1 MTSSAKFENYFHVF
15 RDIIRSMHSSTSLKE
30 VLNVV
35 VIKISEVL
43 NAKGALLRIFNQET
57 NLFEVRAASGLG
69 ERYLSKG
76 PVTTKKILSASS
88 ELHKVLIITD
98 IWNAPRIEYPQEKW
112 DEGIRMML
120 DVPMAI
126 EDQMIGLIRIY
137 LTQKRSFSRD
147 EMDFVITVAEQCACI
162 IQRVQLAENQQ
173 AHFTHLATHMEK
185 LSSLGRIAAGVAHE
199 INNPLGGILLFS
211 SNMSKK
217 VEAGSPIE
225 KGLKIIIR
233 ETQRCK
239 VIIQRLLEFSR
250 DKKPKKIPADIND
263 IVTTALGVVENQ
275 FYLRHVTV
283 EKHLAP
289 DMVKTLLDEDQIEQ
303 VLINLLLNAL
313 NAVEEYGRVTVK
325 STVDAAQNIIEVEI
339 ADNGC
344 GISAENVK
352 KIFEPFYTTQSTGT
366 GLGLSVSSGI
376 IKNHQGDI
384 RVFSELEKGTRFIV
398 ELPILAENTTER
410 KAYETAEHTGY

>member
-1 MTSSAKFENYFHVF
+1 
-15 RDIIRSMHSSTSLKE
+15 MHSSTSLKE